1 MNKKITL
8 LAAITMAGTLQLM
21 AGIKIQHGPYLQ
33 NLDEHEATIVWVTDK
48 PSTGWVETAPDD
60 GTHFYAEERPKTFDT
75 KIGIKNT
82 SRVHAVKLT
91 GLQPGTVYRY
101 RVCSQEITS
110 HEGAKVTYGDITSSD
125 VFYKAPPTFTT
136 NDHGKPDV
144 KFAMVNDIHGRNDVL
159 EDLISQCDFDK
170 TDLILFNGDMASVL
184 DNEEHMFGGFMD
196 KAVDMFA
203 KEVPVY
209 YCRGNH
215 ETRGAM
221 APYMKDYFNPLID
234 EMYFMFRQGPVCFVV
249 LDCGEDKPD
258 SDVEYYGITD
268 YDGYR
273 TRQAAWLK
281 AALQSKMY
289 TEAPFKVVVCHMP
302 PFGGWHGEREI
313 AAKFIP
319 LLNEAKPD
327 VYLSAH
333 LHKNIRHDAGED
345 GASFPLI
352 VNSDKTLLKAEAD
365 AHKMTITI
373 HDTSGKEIDR
383 LAIEK

>member
-136 NDHGKPDV
+136 NDH
-144 KFAMVNDIHGRNDVL
+144 A
-159 EDLISQCDFDK
+159 
-170 TDLILFNGDMASVL
+170 
-184 DNEEHMFGGFMD
+184 
-196 KAVDMFA
+196 
-203 KEVPVY
+203 
-209 YCRGNH
+209 
-215 ETRGAM
+215 
-221 APYMKDYFNPLID
+221 NP
-234 EMYFMFRQGPVCFVV
+234 
-249 LDCGEDKPD
+249 
-258 SDVEYYGITD
+258 T
-268 YDGYR
+268 
-273 TRQAAWLK
+273 
-281 AALQSKMY
+281 
-289 TEAPFKVVVCHMP
+289 
-302 PFGGWHGEREI
+302 
-313 AAKFIP
+313 
-319 LLNEAKPD
+319 
-327 VYLSAH
+327 
-333 LHKNIRHDAGED
+333 
-345 GASFPLI
+345 
-352 VNSDKTLLKAEAD
+352 
-365 AHKMTITI
+365 
-373 HDTSGKEIDR
+373 
-383 LAIEK
+383 